1 MAHSMTLVYGRG
13 GCQIIISDQVWH
25 RRAYERAL
33 RGGTLSE
40 QVEHLL
46 NFLDS
51 ESLATTSPYSGCLEI
66 ASNPAIV
73 RFYDCL
79 RVKTKRTVEKIG
91 ADGVSDRGQGRKRS
105 GGQSWR
111 HSATAIVLPSSV
123 VASECGREG

>member
-1 MAHSMTLVYGRG
+1 MSMLY
-13 GCQIIISDQVWH
+13 Q
-25 RRAYERAL
+25 
-33 RGGTLSE
+33 

-46 NFLDS
+46 NLVASSDA
-51 ESLATTSPYSGCLEI
+51 ESLATTSPYSECLEI